1 MEELGGFDAAPQ
13 QQPGREVVPDQL
25 PLSPEELLLAVS
37 RIKQER
43 ADTPPAELRGA
54 VGGAAEDLRCVLIRT
69 SRVRVHFLS
78 QVKPESPSVLAARVT
93 LELASRLAFP
103 LCPKRRWSQ
112 KDLTRLFIY
121 LQSLIKSEV
130 RLQPRPF
137 PASEAPPQ

>member
-13 QQPGREVVPDQL
+13 QQLGREVVPDQL

-43 ADTPPAELRGA
+43 ADTPPAELRGAVGGA

-93 LELASRLAFP
+93 LELASRLA
-103 LCPKRRWSQ
+103 S
-112 KDLTRLFIY
+112 
-121 LQSLIKSEV
+121 
-130 RLQPRPF
+130 
-137 PASEAPPQ
+137 